1 MNSQCLLTTILL
13 AIPLLSGGL
22 YDWSFQQ
29 RIQVPSAGS
38 NYAKTPSALFGRGFL
53 TLITG
58 YGTND
63 SGIYVHTTDDGYV
76 RDNQYVWSQQAVLVA
91 TDTGPG
97 DEFGKWMVASN
108 HTLIV
113 SAPRQANDRGF
124 AYIFNGTL
132 RHWSQIQR
140 LGAFE
145 GVSGD
150 YFGDYMSLY
159 ENTLVIAAKGST
171 LNAGTAYVFGREP
184 GGYTWS
190 RQGRLLPRDAGPNQ
204 YFAEKLALHSDT
216 VVISARN
223 DDDAGQKT
231 GSAYIFSRKLITT
244 YA

>member
-1 MNSQCLLTTILL
+1 MNYIISLFFILIFL
-13 AIPLLSGGL
+13 HQPIKSGGL

-29 RIQVPSAGS
+29 RIEVPSAGE

-58 YGTND
+58 YGTNQ
-63 SGIYVHTTDDGYV
+63 SGIYVHTTDDGHV
-76 RDNQYVWSQQAVLVA
+76 KDNQYVWSQQAVLVA
-91 TDTGPG
+91 SGTQSG
-97 DEFGKWMVASN
+97 DDFGKWMVASN

-113 SAPRQANDRGF
+113 SAPAQAGNRGF

-140 LGAFE
+140 LGALE

-159 ENTLVIAAKGST
+159 ENTLIVGAKGSSV
-171 LNAGTAYVFGREP
+171 NAGAAYVFERQP

-190 RQGRLLPRDAGPNQ
+190 RQGRLLPRDAASNQ
-204 YFAEKLALHSDT
+204 YFAERLSLHTDT
-216 VVISARN
+216 VVISSRN
-223 DDDAGQKT
+223 DDNTGERT
-231 GSAYIFSRKLITT
+231 GSAYIFSRKYSL
-244 YA
+244 